1 MGAITKLA
9 AESGDMVIRVV
20 GNTDTELQCYQRG
33 SRNPPPPN
41 PVAF

>member
-20 GNTDTELQCYQRG
+20 GNTDTELRALPKRLNSNKG
-33 SRNPPPPN
+33 T
-41 PVAF
+41 